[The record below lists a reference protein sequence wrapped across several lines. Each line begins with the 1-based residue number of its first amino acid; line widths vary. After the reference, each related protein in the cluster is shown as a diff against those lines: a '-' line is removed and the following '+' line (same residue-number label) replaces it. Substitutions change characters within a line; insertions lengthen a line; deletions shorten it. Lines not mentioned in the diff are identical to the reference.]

1 MMSLR
6 RKEMLRMMMWLWRKI
21 LRRRSRMF
29 LMSGNSLIFGC
40 VSPRRLPRRRN
51 LLPSALRISHCPPGY
66 NCKQRWRQNLLLR
79 QVKSLGTTYLMIL
92 HSLFCQNCLK
102 RFGCVCKSWALLF
115 ENPHFMNI
123 FGNNFIS
130 DHHSYY
136 DDTSLLLRLTVP
148 IQCKFNSPL
157 FSLSGERFQNRVKLD
172 WLNPFQ

>member
-1 MMSLR
+1 MGATSG
-6 RKEMLRMMMWLWRKI
+6 KHNKNHI
-21 LRRRSRMF
+21 LDDLAFSI
-29 LMSGNSLIFGC
+29 LSN
-40 VSPRRLPRRRN
+40 LP
-51 LLPSALRISHCPPGY
+51 LKP
-66 NCKQRWRQNLLLR
+66 
-79 QVKSLGTTYLMIL
+79 
-92 HSLFCQNCLK
+92 LK